1 MLLSRIVFPRTIIP
15 KYSSFISTWYEFVD
29 FDMRCTSEASNVTL
43 IVLALAHNNAY
54 GMAQNC
60 VTVAL
65 KLQLSDKE
73 LTVLSCEL

>member
-1 MLLSRIVFPRTIIP
+1 
-15 KYSSFISTWYEFVD
+15 
-29 FDMRCTSEASNVTL
+29 MRCTSEASNVTL